1 MMQWDRRL
9 VWANQAIH
17 LIQYGCW
24 AYKESGKNHINW
36 IIIVIFVNC
45 KLKWHLAIGHDS
57 HSSLE
62 FFQSD
67 CSHESLDEPVKI
79 AAAWSSLSIFVNFII
94 HQFICRCC
102 FSLLSSF
109 LFISINADKI
119 KKVLEQSETELK
131 LCIVMCSVRSL
142 QNAIMCWRCVLGCSS
157 VYSMTKPRN
166 SVPKT
171 MNPSNEYSRI
181 ADCEM
186 KRKQFTHVTFWASFE
201 FNKWFETKYNH
212 QNKNTAND
220 KNNNNHAPIYIDAI
234 ASRRTPYT
242 HSNTHKSIIFFVNWW
257 SNWICDSV

>member
-36 IIIVIFVNC
+36 IITVIFVYC
-45 KLKWHLAIGHDS
+45 KLKWHLAISHDS
-57 HSSLE
+57 HSALE
-62 FFQSD
+62 FFRSD
-67 CSHESLDEPVKI
+67 CSHESLDEPVQI
-79 AAAWSSLSIFVNFII
+79 AVVWSSLSIFVNLII
-94 HQFICRCC
+94 HQFISRCC
-102 FSLLSSF
+102 FYLLSF
-109 LFISINADKI
+109 FFSINFYKCGRDKEGSRTEWDRV
-119 KKVLEQSETELK
+119 KVMHRNVISSVFAKCNDVLT
-131 LCIVMCSVRSL
+131 LCAWSFCFFSFRL
-142 QNAIMCWRCVLGCSS
+142 F

-166 SVPKT
+166 SVSKT

-186 KRKQFTHVTFWASFE
+186 KRKQCTHVTFWASCK
-201 FNKWFETKYNH
+201 FNKRFETKYNQ

-220 KNNNNHAPIYIDAI
+220 NNNIHAPIYIDAI

-242 HSNTHKSIIFFVNWW
+242 HSNTYKSI
-257 SNWICDSV
+257 